1 MTSVGTFR
9 VCEPGG
15 IPFREAFGEAIA
27 LPSVLATMLRS
38 LIEAW
43 PDDVYSQP
51 LVTTRFLGSRTTYV
65 CDPRHI
71 HSLLVDHAGALE
83 RESFMLRALGPALG
97 SGILTADGSH
107 WRGQRR
113 TSAPMFRPDRVRG
126 FVPVIAQAAQDTR
139 ERWLREGSAFGE
151 RDILPEMM
159 RTTFD
164 VIVAT
169 MVSGDSQ
176 LKVEPF
182 GRAIDTYLGQ
192 TTWKIALGM
201 LNAPDWTPHPGARAG
216 AAAARYLRS
225 EVARTV
231 ARRRERGEPGTDLL
245 GLLLQAQDPET
256 GQALSDESLVDNLL
270 TFVAA
275 GHETTAL
282 ALTWTLRM
290 LAEHPQ
296 IEQRVLAEISGLDQ
310 DPAVDPDAADRLA
323 YTRQV
328 VLEVLRLYPPAPL
341 IVRRATADIRLGD
354 RIVRAG
360 ESVHVP
366 IYAVHRHELL
376 WNRPQMFDPDRFAP
390 GAAASRDRYAFLP
403 FGAGPRVCI
412 GMGLALTECL
422 VILATLLPAFRFVP
436 AKAEMPPSQFRVT
449 LRPKGGMP
457 MKIVPRHA
465 L

>member
-15 IPFREAFGEAIA
+15 IPFREAFAEAIA

-169 MVSGDSQ
+169 M
-176 LKVEPF
+176 
-182 GRAIDTYLGQ
+182 
-192 TTWKIALGM
+192 WC
-201 LNAPDWTPHPGARAG
+201 
-216 AAAARYLRS
+216 
-225 EVARTV
+225 
-231 ARRRERGEPGTDLL
+231 PGT
-245 GLLLQAQDPET
+245 A
-256 GQALSDESLVDNLL
+256 N
-270 TFVAA
+270 
-275 GHETTAL
+275 
-282 ALTWTLRM
+282 
-290 LAEHPQ
+290 
-296 IEQRVLAEISGLDQ
+296 
-310 DPAVDPDAADRLA
+310 
-323 YTRQV
+323 
-328 VLEVLRLYPPAPL
+328 
-341 IVRRATADIRLGD
+341 
-354 RIVRAG
+354 
-360 ESVHVP
+360 
-366 IYAVHRHELL
+366 
-376 WNRPQMFDPDRFAP
+376 
-390 GAAASRDRYAFLP
+390 
-403 FGAGPRVCI
+403 
-412 GMGLALTECL
+412 
-422 VILATLLPAFRFVP
+422 
-436 AKAEMPPSQFRVT
+436 
-449 LRPKGGMP
+449 
-457 MKIVPRHA
+457 
-465 L
+465 